1 MKALL
6 CAGIVALAT
15 VAMAAQDSKL
25 GTGVSLTEATP
36 IKALVNHPEEFVGKT
51 VRIDGVATAVCE
63 HMGCWL
69 AISTSD
75 AKDAETIR
83 VKVDDGVIVFPV
95 TAKGKQVSAEGVFE
109 AVAADHGKETGADH
123 AAHHPQAKHDPHAK
137 HDPAAKHDPTVK
149 HERPATHH
157 PGDHDTAH
165 ASKKYQIKATGAVI
179 R

>member
-6 CAGIVALAT
+6 CAGIVALGT

-25 GTGVSLTEATP
+25 GTGVSLSEATP

-63 HMGCWL
+63 EMGCWM
-69 AISTSD
+69 AIAAADDPKGPTV
-75 AKDAETIR
+75 R
-83 VKVDDGVIVFPV
+83 LKVEDGVIKFPV
-95 TAKGKQVSAEGVFE
+95 TAKGKPVSAEGVFE
-109 AVAADHGKETGADH
+109 AIGAKDEHANEAAGEHG
-123 AAHHPQAKHDPHAK
+123 K
-137 HDPAAKHDPTVK
+137 HDPA
-149 HERPATHH
+149 
-157 PGDHDTAH
+157 

>member
-6 CAGIVALAT
+6 CAGFFALGT

-36 IKALVNHPEEFVGKT
+36 IKALVNHPEDFVGKT

-63 HMGCWL
+63 SMGCWL

-75 AKDAETIR
+75 AKDADTIR
-83 VKVDDGVIVFPV
+83 VKVEDGVIVFPV

-109 AVAADHGKETGADH
+109 EVTVKAGQEAAAEH
-123 AAHHPQAKHDPHAK
+123 AAHHPPAKPDPKAKPDPHAA
-137 HDPAAKHDPTVK
+137 HAA
-149 HERPATHH
+149 PATHH
-157 PGDHDTAH
+157 ATEPA
-165 ASKKYQIKATGAVI
+165 AAAAKKYQIKATGAIV